1 MKTIICPFFW
11 KGGGGDA
18 GDTICLT
25 EATVPHE
32 TQAASSGLFACCL
45 LTAPAVPPLQCLSS
59 ALSFPFFLSLLK
71 VTLSS
76 HLF

>member
-1 MKTIICPFFW
+1 MKTITCRFFW

-18 GDTICLT
+18 SDTICLI

-32 TQAASSGLFACCL
+32 TQAASSSLFACCL
-45 LTAPAVPPLQCLSS
+45 LTTPAIPPLQRLSS